1 MNPAR
6 HLRWACPG
14 DGDVLADIMFDSV
27 RNGESPYSEPQRAAW
42 VPVHPSGEAWAERL
56 ARQDVILAEQDG
68 AAAGFAT
75 LAEGGYVD
83 LAFVRPKARR
93 RGLFRQLL
101 SRLIER
107 AAAKGEPRLWTHS
120 SLTAE
125 PAFAKLGFTIRKR
138 ERVRVG
144 DQELERFEMEMPLA
158 AD

>member
-1 MNPAR
+1 MNPAL
-6 HLRWACPG
+6 HFRWASPA
-14 DGDVLADIMFDSV
+14 DGDLLADIMFDSV
-27 RNGESPYSEPQRAAW
+27 RNGDSPYSEPQRAAW
-42 VPVHPSGEAWAERL
+42 VPERPSGEAWAERL
-56 ARQDVILAEQDG
+56 AGQDVVVAELDG

-83 LAFVRPKARR
+83 LAFVRPEARR
-93 RGLFRQLL
+93 RGLFRILL
-101 SRLIER
+101 SHLVER
-107 AAAKGEPRLWTHS
+107 AQAKGEARLWTHS

-158 AD
+158 AH